1 MNGVPDEILVS
12 ERRRNILINYIGQ
25 RAAAYLID
33 ACAPRDPL
41 EFSTTEL
48 FRRLEEKFEPAACVS
63 TYRVPFYTRLQKPNE
78 KISDYCTVL
87 QQLANKCDFGNH
99 RDQALRDRLQSGVS
113 STEIKRKLF
122 SMPVTAIFEQTRNT
136 ALREEVIDEQ
146 IAQQAR
152 LIPPINHLEVGAAHI
167 QYKGDLHAN
176 GVPVVNTP
184 NAAQAQ
190 QGRPATHP
198 GVQRNFCKS
207 WWRNPGTAQ
216 QGNWN
221 QTRFQARNHHETS
234 LMQSPTEPVQKPTTK
249 YGTNPNSYEVLA
261 MWKLCSNQH
270 APATC
275 PARNSQCRTCNKTG
289 HWSSQCRQINW
300 LQSIGRTQTEPAVP
314 EEGLQLT
321 AAE

>member
-1 MNGVPDEILVS
+1 M
-12 ERRRNILINYIGQ
+12 
-25 RAAAYLID
+25 
-33 ACAPRDPL
+33 
-41 EFSTTEL
+41 
-48 FRRLEEKFEPAACVS
+48 PA
-63 TYRVPFYTRLQKPNE
+63 
-78 KISDYCTVL
+78 
-87 QQLANKCDFGNH
+87 
-99 RDQALRDRLQSGVS
+99 
-113 STEIKRKLF
+113 
-122 SMPVTAIFEQTRNT
+122 TATFEQTRNT
-136 ALREEVIDEQ
+136 ALREEVLDEQ

-152 LIPPINHLEVGAAHI
+152 LIPPINHLEVGCTYTV
-167 QYKGDLHAN
+167 QGDLHAN

-221 QTRFQARNHHETS
+221 QTRFQARNPQQPN
-234 LMQSPTEPVQKPTTK
+234 LFRNQQQSTVRSQTPKK
-249 YGTNPNSYEVLA
+249 CWRCG
-261 MWKLCSNQH
+261 KLCSNQH

-300 LQSIGRTQTEPAVP
+300 LQAEFEQLCWETYDEAATNPAEPSIGRTQTETAVP

-321 AAE
+321 AAEQVNTIQPIQVPQQAEDVFIDRLLYD